1 MVFRPI
7 FGQESFA
14 RRIPATLPPSGCRK
28 SAAVHVPVIKR
39 LPESS

>member
-7 FGQESFA
+7 FGQENSG
-14 RRIPATLPPSGCRK
+14 RRIAATLPPSGCRK
-28 SAAVHVPVIKR
+28 SAAVHVPVIKP

>member
-7 FGQESFA
+7 FEQESFG
-14 RRIPATLPPSGCRK
+14 RRIAATLPPSGCRK
-28 SAAVHVPVIKR
+28 SAAVHVPVMKR